1 MLVSKKELT
10 SLEKQIT
17 AHIDK
22 VKTGSVLAIDPSSG
36 SYSSQPGYAI
46 YKEGRLEDSGI
57 VEIHSGDHISN
68 RLYRLSK
75 ALKEEFEQPSLL
87 VTENIPPFM
96 AEKGSPFATRNVISL
111 HQSVGVIMSVWD
123 VPVVTVSP
131 RTWRSY
137 IPDEYI
143 KHDEHDAIMI
153 GWAAIQAARG
163 LEGEKDELP
172 HRILKKLTTG
182 DWPIV

>member
-1 MLVSKKELT
+1 MSKKELT
-10 SLEKQIT
+10 SLEKQIVS
-17 AHIDK
+17 HVSPLK
-22 VKTGSVLAIDPSSG
+22 KGSVLAIDPSSG

-46 YKEGRLEDSGI
+46 YKDGVLEDSGI

-68 RLYRLSK
+68 RLHRLSK
-75 ALKEEFEQPSLL
+75 CLRDEFAQPDIL

-96 AEKGSPFATRNVISL
+96 AEKGSSPFSTRNVISL

-123 VPVVTVSP
+123 VPVITVSP

-137 IPDEYI
+137 IPDKYI

-153 GWAAIQAARG
+153 GWAALQAAKG

-172 HRILKKLTTG
+172 NRIHTKITTG